1 MHGVFL
7 GLSCCFLLLPALIYK
22 TARMVATW
30 CSIRLALAR
39 DLDSIKVFPFSSKS
53 CKVSKSHCMCGLSWQ
68 PLLCEVRSSRRGA
81 SRAASVASRAAS
93 VASAAVELRAS
104 PGPAAVGFSG
114 DSTARKGAQSPMKSM
129 SMHIWMIA
137 MQFSAIYGYN
147 QIHVMYFYIHMPWVV

>member
-104 PGPAAVGFSG
+104 PGPAAVGFRETRLQG
-114 DSTARKGAQSPMKSM
+114 RVRNHP
-129 SMHIWMIA
+129 
-137 MQFSAIYGYN
+137 
-147 QIHVMYFYIHMPWVV
+147 

>member
-1 MHGVFL
+1 MITMHGVFL

-104 PGPAAVGFSG
+104 PGPAAVGFRETRLQG
-114 DSTARKGAQSPMKSM
+114 RVRNHP
-129 SMHIWMIA
+129 
-137 MQFSAIYGYN
+137 
-147 QIHVMYFYIHMPWVV
+147 

>member
-1 MHGVFL
+1 MVFFL
-7 GLSCCFLLLPALIYK
+7 VCHVASCCYPALIYK

-93 VASAAVELRAS
+93 VASRAASVASAAVELRAS
-104 PGPAAVGFSG
+104 PGPAAVGFRETRLQG
-114 DSTARKGAQSPMKSM
+114 RVRN
-129 SMHIWMIA
+129 HL
-137 MQFSAIYGYN
+137 
-147 QIHVMYFYIHMPWVV
+147 